1 MLQNIGIGM
10 ALWERSFE
18 RKVLY
23 KFLRKMVISKT
34 AQVSNIVC
42 LGHGS
47 LDKNYASILQ
57 HVAAV
62 FIAQD
67 LTALYEEYGKPPED
81 PITITAQDPAYTEN
95 DHTVL
100 SLFPIPIRIVS
111 DPEGFLAIN
120 ESSLVM
126 SCYPTVPTKQMV
138 ADLAADSVSGKDTA
152 ALLWN
157 DCS

>member
-1 MLQNIGIGM
+1 MHEIVRGFGDDVEEMIEHSKYSLYIHFTEMKETHDYDLDDMLQNIGIGM

-67 LTALYEEYGKPPED
+67 L
-81 PITITAQDPAYTEN
+81 
-95 DHTVL
+95 
-100 SLFPIPIRIVS
+100 
-111 DPEGFLAIN
+111 
-120 ESSLVM
+120 
-126 SCYPTVPTKQMV
+126 
-138 ADLAADSVSGKDTA
+138 
-152 ALLWN
+152 
-157 DCS
+157 